1 MDLIEDAP
9 RAEESSKDWRRIKKL
24 SIQQYLN
31 PWPSYNEACS
41 LPLCCNNSPS
51 EPNSWFD
58 CWTNQNWS
66 YISMLVI
73 PWQKISCGLKSKHPK
88 FFFSEVVWND
98 DKSTMSSNNEAS
110 CHLSCDL
117 SCARLDA
124 SNLKK
129 INLSRFQLIRF
140 EAKAAFV
147 RRSENWKVVG
157 LNPSRWCAF
166 YS

>member
-1 MDLIEDAP
+1 MCSVTVLQLID
-9 RAEESSKDWRRIKKL
+9 DVTV
-24 SIQQYLN
+24 
-31 PWPSYNEACS
+31 
-41 LPLCCNNSPS
+41 
-51 EPNSWFD
+51 
-58 CWTNQNWS
+58 WTNQNWS
-66 YISMLVI
+66 YISMPVI

-88 FFFSEVVWND
+88 FFFCEVVWND

-110 CHLSCDL
+110 CQLSCDL
-117 SCARLDA
+117 SCARLDGGCFKFE
-124 SNLKK
+124 KK

-166 YS
+166 YSSLSFLSDFPSLSPSRRLIPTYYVISYSMSSLAAWRKGV